1 MIHIKE
7 SESIGI
13 LTQPSSRKSGVK
25 KVPFVEFHDN
35 KIQGVVSSGSS
46 LERVYVCVLDFNKN
60 TFTCHTNNNRPCG
73 GLRGSMCSHL
83 SSLMSNAGN
92 VESIRNLGL
101 LNNTYNLR
109 QDGSARYSEV
119 FTRFQERLRFL
130 ELDETQQESIP
141 ETRWFHSKSG
151 QMKSESVVN
160 LYDLTDNLD
169 KTTKLTQELSY
180 LFYNGFSKLIQKEK
194 EKLSQLADGF
204 KNSPLRE
211 IVPQGLEKLQK
222 NDFNKDNF
230 TALVLAITSV
240 YGAVHDALYDQAKEV
255 VGEKTIFHTPED
267 SVSFDEYDV
276 ETRTLLDNIQNWLID
291 LAIRGFS
298 DLNKESIISFETVLQ
313 TIEDNV
319 ELKRLGVILRGLTNE
334 ILLVLSDTKNEE
346 HAIQL
351 RWMDLWCKAY
361 LLTIKKQAPAKGT
374 KVTGKLKL
382 VGLQTHV
389 HTNFLTVVFNGILEV
404 NKENIYVEIEKSKFI
419 IDLIPI
425 EEFWHQIKTENAV
438 LFDGLLTSKIIS
450 VKNGNLFQNGNLISE
465 DFKATAKTFVLSEE
479 VEKIVGKSLSISK
492 AQSIDR
498 HPIHFKVPFVIDE
511 KEIKG
516 NEVKVGEKVIPIRYD
531 HQPVKR
537 KSALNKSLIELRF
550 DNGWYFKPLTSMGGT
565 NQFLGQLTVKPTTT
579 ASIYALLKERSSKI
593 LRDKK

>member
-1 MIHIKE
+1 MIDIKE

-25 KVPFVEFHDN
+25 KVPYVEFHDN

-46 LERVYVCVLDFNKN
+46 IERVYVCVLDFNKN

-83 SSLMSNAGN
+83 SSLMSNAKDI
-92 VESIRNLGL
+92 EEIRNLGL

-141 ETRWFHSKSG
+141 ETRWFYSKPR
-151 QMKSESVVN
+151 QMKSDSATN
-160 LYDLTDNLD
+160 LYDLTNNLD
-169 KTTKLTQELSY
+169 KTTKLTQELAY

-194 EKLSQLADGF
+194 EKLSQLADAF

-240 YGAVHDALYDQAKEV
+240 YGAVHDALYDQANEV
-255 VGEKTIFHTPED
+255 LGEKITFHIPED

-298 DLNKESIISFETVLQ
+298 DLNKESITSFETVLQ

-319 ELKRLGVILRGLTNE
+319 DLKRLGVILRGLTNE
-334 ILLVLSDTKNEE
+334 ILLVLSDTRNEE
-346 HAIQL
+346 HSIQL

-361 LLTIKKQAPAKGT
+361 LLTLKKQAPVKGT
-374 KVTGKLKL
+374 KVTGNLKL

-450 VKNGNLFQNGNLISE
+450 VKNGNLLHGNLISE
-465 DFKATAKTFVLSEE
+465 EFKATTKTFVLSEE
-479 VEKIVGKSLSISK
+479 FEKIVGKSLLITK
-492 AQSIDR
+492 TKPIDR

-516 NEVKVGEKVIPIRYD
+516 NEAKVGKKIIPIRYD
-531 HQPVKR
+531 HQPIKQ
-537 KSALNKSLIELRF
+537 KSESNKSLMELRF
-550 DNGWYFKPLTSMGGT
+550 DNGWYFKPITSMGET